1 MLGVEIANITVR
13 STDTYHIN
21 ALQRRTVGLGVGEP
35 GPDRPNGLRIDL
47 MVAVAGITALSLAG
61 YSADDARKIKH
72 HSDRDIA
79 LGCAAYLARIEA
91 GLPMLPTD
99 EEIRECEPGNP
110 LYDLAMVIIDRA
122 EASLCAPPTG
132 ESECEQNRAVPAETV
147 RLIPV
152 LKAGADVAKEVKPVI
167 QIVDGT
173 QPEAGAGWGSGGWR
187 LVEQFQ
193 ANLQIRR
200 EFARQHPTGHARIFR
215 AFGVEL
221 ATTAAERGPVVA

>member
-1 MLGVEIANITVR
+1 M
-13 STDTYHIN
+13 
-21 ALQRRTVGLGVGEP
+21 LQRR
-35 GPDRPNGLRIDL
+35 
-47 MVAVAGITALSLAG
+47 A
-61 YSADDARKIKH
+61 
-72 HSDRDIA
+72 
-79 LGCAAYLARIEA
+79 A
-91 GLPMLPTD
+91 GLIELCLPKPAKAPPSVPD
-99 EEIRECEPGNP
+99 WLHEIKLHAQR
-110 LYDLAMVIIDRA
+110 
-122 EASLCAPPTG
+122 LCVPPTG

-193 ANLQIRR
+193 ADLQIRR